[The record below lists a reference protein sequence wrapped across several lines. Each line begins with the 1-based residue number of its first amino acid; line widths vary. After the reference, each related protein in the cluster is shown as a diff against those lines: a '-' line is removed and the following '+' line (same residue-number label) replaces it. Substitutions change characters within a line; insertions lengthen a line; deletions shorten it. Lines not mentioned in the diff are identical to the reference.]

1 MHYYFGFASIYVV
14 AVGGRRGCRCD
25 AGADVFR
32 QFYSNRHTMMPISP
46 AFRLDANV
54 EFLYTHLMLQL
65 MIELEQM
72 QLIKC
77 QMAPE
82 MNTILIKRIQQIIT
96 QNTYRKKTAN
106 VRKRHKSKSNDIEL

>member
-1 MHYYFGFASIYVV
+1 MHYYFGFASIYFVDGLRCCDDDDVV
-14 AVGGRRGCRCD
+14 RH
-25 AGADVFR
+25 
-32 QFYSNRHTMMPISP
+32 FYNNRHIMMPILP

-54 EFLYTHLMLQL
+54 EFLYTHLVLQL

-82 MNTILIKRIQQIIT
+82 MNTILIKKSQQT
-96 QNTYRKKTAN
+96 L
-106 VRKRHKSKSNDIEL
+106 HKHI

>member
-1 MHYYFGFASIYVV
+1 
-14 AVGGRRGCRCD
+14 
-25 AGADVFR
+25 
-32 QFYSNRHTMMPISP
+32 
-46 AFRLDANV
+46 
-54 EFLYTHLMLQL
+54 

-106 VRKRHKSKSNDIEL
+106 VHKRHKSNDIEL